1 MDSGTTINMFG
12 KTNMI
17 TNRQKSEIL
26 MNFLTNA
33 VSKIVDKL
41 GEIPGLRQKKF
52 YPEMIENVL
61 SLNYTTKK
69 YIVTSDSGDENAFK
83 VNIGDMIVKFPD
95 NDDRIYLSKPDE
107 GF

>member
-1 MDSGTTINMFG
+1 MMDSGTTINMFG

-41 GEIPGLRQKKF
+41 GEIPGLRQKNS
-52 YPEMIENVL
+52 IQ
-61 SLNYTTKK
+61 
-69 YIVTSDSGDENAFK
+69 
-83 VNIGDMIVKFPD
+83 
-95 NDDRIYLSKPDE
+95 R
-107 GF
+107 